1 MLYFALYAWEYPCW
15 KANGMSL
22 PELPVVA
29 EGSRSERWYLKAGGS
44 SEDYYTMLGTVHPDG
59 HGTKAGG
66 WPGAVSQTGADRMGG
81 PRRVLEATATTPPM
95 AMWGRVHCPD

>member
-15 KANGMSL
+15 KGNGMSL

-29 EGSRSERWYLKAGGS
+29 ECEGRRGERWHLKASGS

-59 HGTKAGG
+59 PGTKGG
-66 WPGAVSQTGADRMGG
+66 GCPALYRRQVQIGWAVR
-81 PRRVLEATATTPPM
+81 EEY
-95 AMWGRVHCPD
+95 